1 MFSLSLMRR
10 LTILSV
16 SLLAGFILSA
26 QKPEGRWLVY
36 EGGDGAELVVN
47 IPAEG
52 PGKAELSLT
61 RRHQAVSYGE
71 GSQFWGTFHATGGYY
86 FLVRAVKTVGISL
99 AQTDSTLTVT
109 RRGEPVTK
117 VSAWLDEAYSTRDLS
132 DYGDYKK
139 QVLAQWKRDFPHNED
154 VAKGKWM
161 MERYF
166 TDFYDNAFDV
176 LLFGEYRIAEKTDSA
191 LVLKKCGSD
200 GPRLTWTRS
209 VQ

>member
-1 MFSLSLMRR
+1 MKLTLFDKVKKRFPSDGVHSLCPKS
-10 LTILSV
+10 
-16 SLLAGFILSA
+16 
-26 QKPEGRWLVY
+26 
-36 EGGDGAELVVN
+36 
-47 IPAEG
+47 
-52 PGKAELSLT
+52 
-61 RRHQAVSYGE
+61 
-71 GSQFWGTFHATGGYY
+71 GGYY

-154 VAKGKWM
+154 VAKGKWI
-161 MERYF
+161 
-166 TDFYDNAFDV
+166 DV
-176 LLFGEYRIAEKTDSA
+176 LLFGEYRVVEKTDSA
-191 LVLKKCGSD
+191 LVLRKRGSD